1 MDKFCLLLALALI
14 VLSAGGSLQP
24 RPKVRRAVS
33 NSNRR
38 YQCGIKKRQVEGLI
52 TNGLTTKLGEWPWH
66 GALFHRKNRYS
77 KEYKCGA
84 TLINQNFV
92 ITAGHCVV
100 DRESGYEVN
109 AKSVTVDFG
118 YVQLFSSSSHGQSHG
133 VLEIFVH
140 PKFEKDSNKHDIA
153 VLSLKTAVRF
163 SDFVLPICVRV
174 PRSDKSI
181 RDIIGQQGR
190 AVGWG
195 LTENDETSTNLKL
208 AILPIV
214 DHAECL
220 ATDPDLFGPLIYP
233 GMFCA
238 GFRNGTSVCNG
249 DSGGGMYIN
258 EGNRWFL
265 RGITSFSGT
274 REDGS
279 NKCDVK
285 NYAGFMN
292 VQYYASWVRKLISGE
307 DELPNESMT
316 EQTTTAQS
324 AAIWPVAESPREIPS
339 PTNHVNY
346 RQRESNSSCPSG
358 QPCVPFKLCIQMQQ
372 SRGSVVQRPTQI
384 CEITEHDSVRVQKVC
399 CPISECG
406 QRRIS
411 SRVTLTPTNPF
422 SKEYPWMVRL
432 KSSQDIF
439 VCQGTLVSRRFVL
452 ISAYCKTNGTITSAR
467 LGNGGPSRCDFPST
481 HCVDIAVKSITNHP
495 RLDVAS
501 ISDRDSNYNI
511 ALAELKKQ

>member
-1 MDKFCLLLALALI
+1 MDKFCVLLALALI
-14 VLSAGGSLQP
+14 VLSAEGSLQS

-66 GALFHRKNRYS
+66 GALFHRKNRHA

-84 TLINQNFV
+84 TLIDQNFV

-163 SDFVLPICVRV
+163 SDFVLPICVGLT
-174 PRSDKSI
+174 RSDESI

-195 LTENDETSTNLKL
+195 LTENDETSTDLKL

-220 ATDPDLFGPLIYP
+220 ATDPDLFGQLIYP

-265 RGITSFSGT
+265 RGITSFSGA

-292 VQYYASWVRKLISGE
+292 VQYYASWIRELISGE
-307 DELPNESMT
+307 DELPNELTT

-324 AAIWPVAESPREIPS
+324 AAIWPVAESPREMPS
-339 PTNHVNY
+339 PTNHENY
-346 RQRESNSSCPSG
+346 RQRG
-358 QPCVPFKLCIQMQQ
+358 
-372 SRGSVVQRPTQI
+372 
-384 CEITEHDSVRVQKVC
+384 
-399 CPISECG
+399 
-406 QRRIS
+406 
-411 SRVTLTPTNPF
+411 
-422 SKEYPWMVRL
+422 
-432 KSSQDIF
+432 
-439 VCQGTLVSRRFVL
+439 
-452 ISAYCKTNGTITSAR
+452 
-467 LGNGGPSRCDFPST
+467 
-481 HCVDIAVKSITNHP
+481 
-495 RLDVAS
+495 
-501 ISDRDSNYNI
+501 
-511 ALAELKKQ
+511 KQCLNR